1 MKLLNKGVIGGAI
14 FGLSTIVC
22 AQNYVGIGLGQVDI
36 DTEQVD
42 INTEGFD
49 DPTGFEVYV
58 GHDYSEN
65 ISFEGSYVD
74 FGDAKYNLAPVWT
87 VSGNSFS
94 LAVLGKAPIS
104 KELTVFAKVGMH
116 FWDVQLDQAGFGT
129 LESDHGSDPVF
140 GFGTDYKANDSV
152 SVGARYT
159 RYDFDFLGVSGDI
172 SMFSF
177 NLAVRLK

>member
-74 FGDAKYNLAPVWT
+74 FGEAKDNLPSVWT
-87 VSGNSFS
+87 LSGDSFS
-94 LAVLGKAPIS
+94 LAVLGKMPIS
-104 KELTVFAKVGMH
+104 KEFTVFAKVGMH
-116 FWDVQLDQAGFGT
+116 FWDAKLDVAGGGT
-129 LESDHGSDPVF
+129 LASDDGSGLVF
-140 GFGTDYKANDSV
+140 GVGADYKTNDSV

-159 RYDFDFLGVSGDI
+159 
-172 SMFSF
+172 
-177 NLAVRLK
+177 